1 MHVKLYYERDFYR
14 FIMVTPVR
22 LLRIITWLFRRL
34 LFFFFLF
41 LFLSSSDFK
50 RQFRTPRSGTSFR
63 GTGSFVFQI
72 RSVRWRV
79 NSYIHLLTLCSTVE
93 L

>member
-1 MHVKLYYERDFYR
+1 MHVELYYERGFYR

-34 LFFFFLF
+34 LFLFLSFFFLLILNDSF
-41 LFLSSSDFK
+41 AHLVPVPRFGLRF
-50 RQFRTPRSGTSFR
+50 FRFS
-63 GTGSFVFQI
+63 I
-72 RSVRWRV
+72 WSVLWRV
-79 NSYIHLLTLCSTVE
+79 NSYIRLLTLCSTIE